1 MGSIYDPPTAPG
13 EVYSFRVESQPQII
27 KGDFDNDGDID
38 VFDLDG
44 FAQSWGSTKN
54 PGGNYNECFDFND
67 DGKIDVFDLDGF
79 AQVWGKTYP

>member
-1 MGSIYDPPTAPG
+1 
-13 EVYSFRVESQPQII
+13 
-27 KGDFDNDGDID
+27 

-67 DGKIDVFDLDGF
+67 DGKIDVFDLDRF
-79 AQVWGKTYP
+79 AQVWGKKYT